1 MVIVETS
8 EGIQRDGIGGLSQRS
23 KLPISPAVA
32 MTADWLTLALGVLPP
47 APADLSVL
55 RAEGGE
61 ARVRLLGHRDGG
73 LLVLMSGADADT
85 TSGVTFVLERPEGAA
100 FAVFGAIAGIKP
112 LSDGTCEVWIELD
125 EVVRW
130 KARRRIELDLP
141 ATVTLDD
148 PKTAQHTGPITARLL
163 NLAAEGAGFM
173 INGHY
178 RRGDRIRISTQ
189 LGDHPIT
196 IAAVV
201 RQVGRRVFGSSRVSC
216 TFEYSE
222 DVADAMRGWAEER
235 DEPAA

>member
-1 MVIVETS
+1 
-8 EGIQRDGIGGLSQRS
+8 
-23 KLPISPAVA
+23 

-61 ARVRLLGHRDGG
+61 AAVRLLGHTDRG
-73 LLVLMSGADADT
+73 LLVRMAAADADT
-85 TSGVTFVLERPEGAA
+85 TSGVTFVLERPQGAA
-100 FAVFGAIAGIKP
+100 FAVFGTIAAIKP
-112 LSDGTCEVWIELD
+112 LADGDCEVL
-125 EVVRW
+125 
-130 KARRRIELDLP
+130 IELDLP
-141 ATVTLDD
+141 VTVTLDD
-148 PKTAQHTGPITARLL
+148 PKTPQHTGPTTARLL

-173 INGHY
+173 VKGHY

-189 LGDHPIT
+189 LDDQPIT

-201 RQVGRRVFGSSRVSC
+201 RQVGRPVFGSSRVSC

-222 DVADAMRGWAEER
+222 DVAEATRRWAEER

>member
-1 MVIVETS
+1 M
-8 EGIQRDGIGGLSQRS
+8 
-23 KLPISPAVA
+23 A
-32 MTADWLTLALGVLPP
+32 ADWLTLALGVLPP

-61 ARVRLLGHRDGG
+61 AAVRLLGHSDRG
-73 LLVLMSGADADT
+73 LLVRMAPVDADA

-100 FAVFGAIAGIKP
+100 FAVFGTIAGIKP
-112 LSDGTCEVWIELD
+112 LGDGDCEVLIELD

-148 PKTAQHTGPITARLL
+148 PKTAQHTGPTRARLL
-163 NLAAEGAGFM
+163 NLAAEGAGLM
-173 INGHY
+173 VNGHY
-178 RRGDRIRISTQ
+178 RRGDRIRIGTQ

-201 RQVGRRVFGSSRVSC
+201 RQVGRPVFGSSHVSC

>member
-1 MVIVETS
+1 
-8 EGIQRDGIGGLSQRS
+8 
-23 KLPISPAVA
+23 

-61 ARVRLLGHRDGG
+61 ADVRLLGHSDRG
-73 LLVLMSGADADT
+73 LLVRMAAADADT
-85 TSGVTFVLERPEGAA
+85 TSGVTFVLERPQGAA
-100 FAVFGAIAGIKP
+100 FAVFGTIAGIKP
-112 LSDGTCEVWIELD
+112 LGDGSCEVLVELD

-130 KARRRIELDLP
+130 KARRRIELDMP

-201 RQVGRRVFGSSRVSC
+201 RQVGRPVFGSSRVSC
-216 TFEYSE
+216 TFAYSE
-222 DVADAMRGWAEER
+222 DVADATRRWADER

>member
-1 MVIVETS
+1 MN
-8 EGIQRDGIGGLSQRS
+8 
-23 KLPISPAVA
+23 
-32 MTADWLTLALGVLPP
+32 ADWLTLALGVLPP

-61 ARVRLLGHRDGG
+61 AQVRLLGHSDRG
-73 LLVLMSGADADT
+73 LLVQMAAADADT

-100 FAVFGAIAGIKP
+100 FAVFGMIAGIRP
-112 LSDGTCEVWIELD
+112 LGDGGCEVLIELD

-130 KARRRIELDLP
+130 KARRRMELDLP

-148 PKTAQHTGPITARLL
+148 PRASQHTGPTTARLL
-163 NLAAEGAGFM
+163 NLAAEGAGFA

-178 RRGDRIRISTQ
+178 RRGDRIRISAQ

-196 IAAVV
+196 VAAVV
-201 RQVGRRVFGSSRVSC
+201 RQVGRPVFGTSHVSC

-222 DVADAMRGWAEER
+222 EVVEATRRWAEKR

>member
-1 MVIVETS
+1 
-8 EGIQRDGIGGLSQRS
+8 
-23 KLPISPAVA
+23 

-61 ARVRLLGHRDGG
+61 AAVSLLGHSDRG
-73 LLVLMSGADADT
+73 LLVRMAAADADA
-85 TSGVTFVLERPEGAA
+85 TSGLTFVLARPEGAA
-100 FAVFGAIAGIKP
+100 FAVFGTIAGIKP
-112 LSDGTCEVWIELD
+112 LGDGDCEVLIELD

-148 PKTAQHTGPITARLL
+148 PKTPQHTGPTRARLL

-173 INGHY
+173 IKGHY
-178 RRGDRIRISTQ
+178 RRGDRIRIGIQ
-189 LGDHPIT
+189 LGDHSIT
-196 IAAVV
+196 VAAVV
-201 RQVGRRVFGSSRVSC
+201 RQVGRPVFGSSHVSC

>member
-1 MVIVETS
+1 
-8 EGIQRDGIGGLSQRS
+8 
-23 KLPISPAVA
+23 

-61 ARVRLLGHRDGG
+61 AAVRLLGHSDRG
-73 LLVLMSGADADT
+73 LLVRMAAVDADA

-100 FAVFGAIAGIKP
+100 FAVFGTIAGIKP
-112 LSDGTCEVWIELD
+112 LGDGDCEVLIELD

-148 PKTAQHTGPITARLL
+148 PKTPQHTGPTRARLL

-173 INGHY
+173 IKGHY
-178 RRGDRIRISTQ
+178 RRGDRIRIGTQ

-196 IAAVV
+196 VAAVV
-201 RQVGRRVFGSSRVSC
+201 RQVGRPVFGSSHVSC

-222 DVADAMRGWAEER
+222 DVAGAMRGWAEER

>member
-1 MVIVETS
+1 M
-8 EGIQRDGIGGLSQRS
+8 
-23 KLPISPAVA
+23 A
-32 MTADWLTLALGVLPP
+32 ADWLTLALGVLPP

-61 ARVRLLGHRDGG
+61 APVRLLGHSDRG
-73 LLVLMSGADADT
+73 LLVRMAAADADT
-85 TSGVTFVLERPEGAA
+85 TTGVTFVLERPQGAA
-100 FAVFGAIAGIKP
+100 FAVFGVIAANTP
-112 LSDGTCEVWIELD
+112 LGDGDCEVLIELD

-141 ATVTLDD
+141 VTVTLDD
-148 PKTAQHTGPITARLL
+148 PKTPQHTGPTTARLL

-173 INGHY
+173 VKGHY

-189 LGDHPIT
+189 LDDQPIT

-201 RQVGRRVFGSSRVSC
+201 RQVGRPVFGSSRVSC

-222 DVADAMRGWAEER
+222 DVAEATRRWAEER

>member
-1 MVIVETS
+1 
-8 EGIQRDGIGGLSQRS
+8 
-23 KLPISPAVA
+23 

-61 ARVRLLGHRDGG
+61 APVRLLGHSDRG
-73 LLVLMSGADADT
+73 LLVRMAAADADT
-85 TSGVTFVLERPEGAA
+85 TSGVTFVLERPQGAA
-100 FAVFGAIAGIKP
+100 FAVFGTIAGIKP
-112 LSDGTCEVWIELD
+112 LDDGDCEVLIELD

-148 PKTAQHTGPITARLL
+148 PRTARRRGPTTARLL

-173 INGHY
+173 IHGHY
-178 RRGDRIRISTQ
+178 RRGDRLRISAQ
-189 LGDHPIT
+189 LGDQPIT
-196 IAAVV
+196 IAATV
-201 RQVGRRVFGSSRVSC
+201 RQVGRPVFGSSHVSC

-222 DVADAMRGWAEER
+222 EVAAAMRRWAEER

>member
-1 MVIVETS
+1 
-8 EGIQRDGIGGLSQRS
+8 
-23 KLPISPAVA
+23 

-61 ARVRLLGHRDGG
+61 TAVRLLGHSDRG
-73 LLVLMSGADADT
+73 LLVRMAAVDADA

-100 FAVFGAIAGIKP
+100 FAVFGTIAGIKP
-112 LSDGTCEVWIELD
+112 LGDGDCEVLIELD

-148 PKTAQHTGPITARLL
+148 PKTPQHTGPTRARLL

-173 INGHY
+173 IKGHY
-178 RRGDRIRISTQ
+178 RRGDRIRIGTQ

-196 IAAVV
+196 VAAVV
-201 RQVGRRVFGSSRVSC
+201 RQVGRPVFGSSHVSC

-222 DVADAMRGWAEER
+222 DIADAMRGWAEER

>member
-1 MVIVETS
+1 
-8 EGIQRDGIGGLSQRS
+8 
-23 KLPISPAVA
+23 

-47 APADLSVL
+47 PPADLSVL

-61 ARVRLLGHRDGG
+61 VRVRLLGHRDRG
-73 LLVLMSGADADT
+73 LLVEMAVADADT
-85 TSGVTFVLERPEGAA
+85 TSGVTFVLDRPEGAA
-100 FAVFGAIAGIKP
+100 FAVFGTIAGIKP
-112 LSDGTCEVWIELD
+112 LGDGTCEVLIELD

-141 ATVTLDD
+141 ATVTPDD
-148 PKTAQHTGPITARLL
+148 PKTPQHTGPVTARLL

-178 RRGDRIRISTQ
+178 RRGDRIRISAQ

-196 IAAVV
+196 LAAMV
-201 RQVGRRVFGSSRVSC
+201 RQVGRPVFGSCHVSC
-216 TFEYSE
+216 TFAYSE
-222 DVADAMRGWAEER
+222 DVAEATRRWVEQR

>member
-1 MVIVETS
+1 
-8 EGIQRDGIGGLSQRS
+8 
-23 KLPISPAVA
+23 

-61 ARVRLLGHRDGG
+61 TAVRLLGHSDRG
-73 LLVLMSGADADT
+73 LLVRMAAVDADA

-100 FAVFGAIAGIKP
+100 FAVFGTIAGIKP
-112 LSDGTCEVWIELD
+112 LGDGDCEVLIELD

-148 PKTAQHTGPITARLL
+148 PKTPQHTGPTRARLL

-173 INGHY
+173 IKGHY
-178 RRGDRIRISTQ
+178 RRGDRIRIGTQ

-201 RQVGRRVFGSSRVSC
+201 RQVGRPVFGSSRVSC

-222 DVADAMRGWAEER
+222 DVAEATRRWAEER

>member
-1 MVIVETS
+1 
-8 EGIQRDGIGGLSQRS
+8 
-23 KLPISPAVA
+23 

-61 ARVRLLGHRDGG
+61 TAVRLLGHSDRG
-73 LLVLMSGADADT
+73 LLVRMAAVDADA

-100 FAVFGAIAGIKP
+100 FAVFGTIAGIKP
-112 LSDGTCEVWIELD
+112 LGDGDCEVLIELD

-148 PKTAQHTGPITARLL
+148 PKTPQHTGPTRARLL

-173 INGHY
+173 IKGHY
-178 RRGDRIRISTQ
+178 RRGDRIRIGTQ

-196 IAAVV
+196 VAAVV
-201 RQVGRRVFGSSRVSC
+201 RQVGRPVFGSSRVSC